1 MMRFVKSMLITPLS
15 GTRRGFRQFKR
26 EDGAVTV
33 EAALWLPFFVIAV
46 TVVADA
52 ALIFYG
58 QARTLQIAQDAN
70 RAYST
75 GNLAST
81 DAAAEYIKVRL
92 GDISP
97 NAEAQMTW
105 NDGLVTTVVTVPTE
119 DLAAVGMLTTLTSID
134 MRVTAQMVKEF

>member
-1 MMRFVKSMLITPLS
+1 MSTFARLC
-15 GTRRGFRQFKR
+15 RGFRRFRR

-33 EAALWLPFFVIAV
+33 EAALWLPFFVILV

-75 GNLAST
+75 GILAT
-81 DAAAEYIKVRL
+81 QAEAQEYIKARMK
-92 GDISP
+92 GISD
-97 NAEAQMTW
+97 NAEAEMNW
-105 NDGLVTTVVTVPTE
+105 NDGLITTVVNVPTS
-119 DLAAVGMLTTLTSID
+119 DLVAVGMLTTLTSID
-134 MRVTAQMVKEF
+134 MRVRAQMVKEF